1 MRIILVEDKIPLNNS
16 LTKLLRQEKYAVDQA
31 FDGEEALDLID
42 KDLYD
47 LIILDLSL
55 PKIDGLEVIKQLRA
69 KQINTPIL
77 VLTAR
82 NQTPDVVTGLQ
93 TGADDYLGKPFE
105 IEELLVR
112 IQVLLRRQAN
122 QKQETFKIADLNYNP
137 RTGQAQRAGKTIHL
151 SKTEGEILHYLLS
164 KQKWIVSKDEL
175 LSHVWEHDGD
185 VYDRIVDTYIC
196 YLRRKI
202 DKAFPQSQPLI
213 HTIKGRG
220 YQLGTLEE

>member
-16 LTKLLRQEKYAVDQA
+16 LTKLLRQEKYAIDQA
-31 FDGEEALDLID
+31 FDGEEALDLIA

-55 PKIDGLEVIKQLRA
+55 PKVDGLEVIKQLRA

-122 QKQETFKIADLNYNP
+122 QKQETFQVEDLTYNP

-175 LSHVWEHDGD
+175 LNHVWEHDGD

-202 DKAFPQSQPLI
+202 DKAFPKSKPLI
-213 HTIKGRG
+213 HTLKGKG
-220 YQLGTLEE
+220 YQFGTLE

>member
-1 MRIILVEDKIPLNNS
+1 MRIILVEDKIPLNHS

-55 PKIDGLEVIKQLRA
+55 PKIDGLEVIKQLRTR
-69 KQINTPIL
+69 QINTPIL

-122 QKQETFKIADLNYNP
+122 QKQETFKIADLSYNP

-202 DKAFPQSQPLI
+202 DKAFPQSPPLI

-220 YQLGTLEE
+220 YQLSLPE